1 MKKEKLPLND
11 DNEQRLRDLGEM
23 LVNRV
28 QKNRRRL
35 RSWIKRE
42 EISCY
47 RLYDR
52 DIPEIPL
59 TIDWYEGRLCVARY
73 DNGESS
79 SSEED
84 WALSVLGTVGEA
96 LGVAPAS
103 VYVRNRLRGPG
114 GSRYSRRATEYD
126 FFRVREAGKEFLVNL
141 SDYLDTGLFLDHRTT
156 RKMVGLEAAGKRFL
170 NLFAYTGS
178 FSVYAAAAG
187 AVGTT
192 TVDMSNTYLDWARR
206 NMAINGFEGSEHRF
220 VRDDIFNALDKRRV
234 EEKYDLVVFDPPT
247 VSKSK
252 RMKRDLDIQRDYAWM
267 LNRVLEI
274 CAPGAVIYFSTNF
287 RKFRFNEAK
296 VQCDRIVE
304 ISGKTIPPDFRDGR
318 VHRCWR
324 LGLSDVRGSR
334 R

>member
-1 MKKEKLPLND
+1 MKRRETALND
-11 DNEQRLRDLGEM
+11 DHEQRLQDLGEM
-23 LVNRV
+23 LVNRI

-42 EISCY
+42 EITCF

-73 DNGESS
+73 EKGESS
-79 SSEED
+79 PPDED
-84 WALSVLGTVGEA
+84 WVSSVLETVGEA
-96 LGVAPAS
+96 LGVAPDH
-103 VYVRNRLRGPG
+103 VYVRSRRRGPG
-114 GSRYSRRATEYD
+114 GSRYSRRATERD
-126 FFRVREAGKEFLVNL
+126 FFLVREAGKKFRINL
-141 SDYLDTGLFLDHRTT
+141 SDYLDTGLFLDHRAT

-170 NLFAYTGS
+170 NLFAYTGA

-206 NMAINGFEGSEHRF
+206 NMAINGFDGPEHQF
-220 VRDDIFNALDKRRV
+220 IRDDIFNALDERRV
-234 EEKYDLVVFDPPT
+234 EGEYDLVVFDPPT

-267 LNRVLEI
+267 LNRILEI

-287 RKFRFNEAK
+287 KKFRFDETK

-304 ISGKTIPPDFRDGR
+304 ISKKTIPPDFRDGR

-324 LGLSDVRGSR
+324 FDAPGSR

>member
-1 MKKEKLPLND
+1 MND
-11 DNEQRLRDLGEM
+11 DHEQRLQDLGEM

-42 EISCY
+42 EITCF

-73 DNGESS
+73 EKGELSPS
-79 SSEED
+79 GED
-84 WALSVLGTVGEA
+84 WVPSVLETVGEA
-96 LGVAPAS
+96 LGVAPER
-103 VYVRNRLRGPG
+103 VYVRSRLRGPG
-114 GSRYSRRATEYD
+114 GSRYSKRATDRD
-126 FFRVREAGKEFLVNL
+126 FFRVHEAGMKFRVNL
-141 SDYLDTGLFLDHRTT
+141 SDYLDTGLFLDHRAT
-156 RKMVGLEAAGKRFL
+156 REMVGLEAAGKRFL
-170 NLFAYTGS
+170 NLFAYTGA

-206 NMAINGFEGSEHRF
+206 NMASNGFDGPEHRY
-220 VRDDIFNALDKRRV
+220 VRDDILDALDERRI
-234 EEKYDLVVFDPPT
+234 EGEYDLVVVDPPT
-247 VSKSK
+247 VSRSK
-252 RMKRDLDIQRDYAWM
+252 RMKSDLDIQRDHAWM
-267 LNRVLEI
+267 LNRILEI

-287 RKFRFNEAK
+287 KKFCFDEAK
-296 VQCDRIVE
+296 VQCDRIAE
-304 ISGKTIPPDFRDGR
+304 ISQKTIPPDFRDRR

-324 LGLSDVRGSR
+324 LGLLDLPNNR

>member
-1 MKKEKLPLND
+1 MND
-11 DNEQRLRDLGEM
+11 DHERRLRDLGEM
-23 LVNRV
+23 LVNRI

-35 RSWIKRE
+35 RSWIKSE
-42 EISCY
+42 EITCF

-73 DNGESS
+73 EKGESS
-79 SSEED
+79 PSDEGWVSP
-84 WALSVLGTVGEA
+84 VLGIVGEA
-96 LGVAPAS
+96 LGVAPDH
-103 VYVRNRLRGPG
+103 VYVRSRRRGPG
-114 GSRYSRRATEYD
+114 GSRYSRRATERD
-126 FFRVREAGKEFLVNL
+126 FFLVREAGKKFRINL
-141 SDYLDTGLFLDHRTT
+141 ADYLDTGLFLDHRAT

-170 NLFAYTGS
+170 NLFAYTGA

-206 NMAINGFEGSEHRF
+206 NMAINGFDGREHQF
-220 VRDDIFNALDKRRV
+220 VRDDIFSALDERRV
-234 EEKYDLVVFDPPT
+234 EGEYDLVVFDPPT

-267 LNRVLEI
+267 LNRILEI

-287 RKFRFNEAK
+287 KKFRFDEAK
-296 VQCDRIVE
+296 VKCEQIVE
-304 ISGKTIPPDFRDGR
+304 ISEKTIPPDFRDER

-324 LGLSDVRGSR
+324 LCLPDAPDGGR
-334 R
+334 